1 MEDALKEDTA
11 KYNKLFLTHA
21 LTKWRLITQI
31 MKMKM
36 GHETFANAT
45 LDEVIQAI
53 QKGSNNLYIEQVRT
67 LQSQLAGLQEEMT
80 AYLQEKEQLTFES
93 QEKALKIDMLVRDL
107 QGAQQD
113 SGRLRAHVEQAN
125 TEVRALKDE
134 LEQVQRARKVLSDLL
149 D

>member
-1 MEDALKEDTA
+1 LEDALKEDTA